1 MQNALQQPS
10 QKGETMKSLLAAL
23 AVGLFSATFCF
34 AGPTQIVT
42 EKAAPPI
49 SNPFGVGPYAAI
61 DAGANVYN
69 DIGSQ
74 GSPDFLLHTN
84 PNTAGFAGAKAGYV
98 FGSGTIRFAIEEDIF
113 YNGFAANVNVIDRRN
128 GQTLLH
134 NSEGVD
140 SVNFM
145 THAIARFSFSGL
157 PQLQPYVGAG
167 FGAYYAFNRANDLKL
182 GNAMANKGI
191 AWDVLAGA
199 DYYFT
204 PKISTFVEYKFLDDV
219 DININLNH
227 NLGQHL
233 VGAGVRYHF

>member
-1 MQNALQQPS
+1 MKPALIVV
-10 QKGETMKSLLAAL
+10 L
-23 AVGLFSATFCF
+23 GLISATFCF

-42 EKAAPPI
+42 EQAAPPI
-49 SNPFGVGPYAAI
+49 QNPFGVGAYAAI
-61 DAGANVYN
+61 DGGANVYN
-69 DIGSQ
+69 DIGSKD
-74 GSPDFLLHTN
+74 SPDFLLHQN

-98 FGSGTIRFAIEEDIF
+98 FGTGTVRVAAEEDIF
-113 YNGFAANVNVIDRRN
+113 YNGFAANVSVIDRRT
-128 GQTLLH
+128 GTELLH

-145 THAIARFSFSGL
+145 TNAIVRFSFGGL
-157 PQLQPYVGAG
+157 SQLQPYVGAG
-167 FGAYYAFNRANDLKL
+167 FGGYYAFNRAKALNL

-191 AWDVLAGA
+191 AWDAIVGV

-204 PKISTFVEYKFLDDV
+204 PKISTFIEYKFLDDV
-219 DININLNH
+219 DVNINLNH